1 MLSVLGVGYYD
12 FAGSGVLHMCG
23 GAGAIVG
30 CKIIGP
36 RTGRY
41 DETVDQTMFEPHNVS
56 LIVLGTIILW
66 FGWCLARV
74 RFGRPPNRS

>member
-1 MLSVLGVGYYD
+1 MHL
-12 FAGSGVLHMCG
+12 CG
-23 GAGAIVG
+23 GAGAIIG

-41 DETVDQTMFEPHNVS
+41 DESVDQTMFEPHNVS
-56 LIVLGTIILW
+56 LVVLGTIILW